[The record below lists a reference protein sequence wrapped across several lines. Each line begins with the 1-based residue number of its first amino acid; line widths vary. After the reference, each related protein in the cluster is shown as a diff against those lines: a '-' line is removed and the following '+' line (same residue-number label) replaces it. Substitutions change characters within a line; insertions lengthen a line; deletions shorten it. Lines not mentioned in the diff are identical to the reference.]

1 MMLYISKFISSISVT
16 ITTIY
21 LWYKLLNKKIDF
33 KNYKL
38 YITIFIVTNISSI
51 NCLITNKYI
60 KIFVITI
67 TLIFFFRYLFK
78 SDIQKTF
85 ITPIFVQILIMLS
98 ECIYALT
105 MIIINFNI
113 NNTITSLK
121 WNIISNI
128 IICIIL
134 IILSNIKFIK
144 KLYKKLISITENV
157 DYIKLILLCM
167 IGILIANILAMS
179 VYYKISLH
187 YLLVFNIGIT
197 LFLFNIIIYSFKTQ
211 NNYNKVSDK
220 YNIAI
225 NSLKD
230 YEEMMSKYR
239 LANHENKNLL
249 LAIRAMII
257 NKDKD
262 VPKYINSII
271 KDKYNDNEKLL
282 LKVNVIPSGGLRATI
297 YSEILKIKKKNIE
310 FDLNIDRKLKT
321 VDLVELDTNTI
332 IDICKIIGVFIDNA
346 IEEVENLDN
355 KYIGINL
362 YIEDNY
368 LNIEISNN
376 YNNKIEIEEIYER
389 GFTTKG
395 KGHGYGLSLV
405 SKIIENNSI
414 FDNQIKI
421 NKDFFSQILSIKYK
435 NNNIK

>member
-1 MMLYISKFISSISVT
+1 M
-16 ITTIY
+16 
-21 LWYKLLNKKIDF
+21 
-33 KNYKL
+33 
-38 YITIFIVTNISSI
+38 
-51 NCLITNKYI
+51 
-60 KIFVITI
+60 
-67 TLIFFFRYLFK
+67 
-78 SDIQKTF
+78 
-85 ITPIFVQILIMLS
+85 
-98 ECIYALT
+98 
-105 MIIINFNI
+105 
-113 NNTITSLK
+113 
-121 WNIISNI
+121 
-128 IICIIL
+128 
-134 IILSNIKFIK
+134 SNIKFIK

-211 NNYNKVSDK
+211 INYNKVSDK

-297 YSEILKIKKKNIE
+297 YSEILKIK
-310 FDLNIDRKLKT
+310 
-321 VDLVELDTNTI
+321 
-332 IDICKIIGVFIDNA
+332 
-346 IEEVENLDN
+346 
-355 KYIGINL
+355 
-362 YIEDNY
+362 
-368 LNIEISNN
+368 
-376 YNNKIEIEEIYER
+376 
-389 GFTTKG
+389 
-395 KGHGYGLSLV
+395 
-405 SKIIENNSI
+405 
-414 FDNQIKI
+414 
-421 NKDFFSQILSIKYK
+421 
-435 NNNIK
+435 